1 MNPVDDVFEGKG
13 KKPDPSERGR
23 EVLLR
28 EGAVSGDS
36 HVRGYAV
43 FMLGGLKDPGLVDY
57 YISRLRD
64 PDKKVR
70 GQAAAAL
77 AAIGDQAIPALVPLL
92 RDDDWVVRYRAVE
105 AIGLMKDDRRAGLL
119 IEALSDAKDHVR
131 YMAAKGLSRLHT
143 GAALEPLAGT
153 LSDSNEYVRKMAAR
167 AVAGIGGSEA
177 RDRLEKAF
185 SKETDPGVKSAIM
198 DLIAGIKEE

>member
-1 MNPVDDVFEGKG
+1 MNPVDDFFEGKG

-36 HVRGYAV
+36 HVRGYAI

-57 YISRLRD
+57 YVNRLRD
-64 PDKKVR
+64 PDKIVR

-77 AAIGDQAIPALVPLL
+77 AALGEQAIPGLVPLL
-92 RDDDWVVRYRAVE
+92 RDEDWIVRYRAVE

-119 IEALSDAKDHVR
+119 IEALSDGKDHVR

-153 LSDSNEYVRKMAAR
+153 LSDRNEYVRKMAAR
-167 AVAGIGGSEA
+167 AVANIGGSKA
-177 RDRLEKAF
+177 RDLLEQAF
-185 SKETDPGVKSAIM
+185 ARETDPDVKAVIR

>member
-1 MNPVDDVFEGKG
+1 MNPVDDVSEGKG
-13 KKPDPSERGR
+13 TEPDPSERGM

-28 EGAVSGDS
+28 EGAASGDS
-36 HVRGYAV
+36 HVRGYAT

-57 YISRLRD
+57 YVSRLRD

-77 AAIGDQAIPALVPLL
+77 AALDEQAIPALVPLL
-92 RDDDWVVRYRAVE
+92 RDDDWIVRYRAVE

-177 RDRLEKAF
+177 RDLLEKAS
-185 SKETDPGVKSAIM
+185 SKETDPGIKSAIR

>member
-1 MNPVDDVFEGKG
+1 
-13 KKPDPSERGR
+13 
-23 EVLLR
+23 
-28 EGAVSGDS
+28 
-36 HVRGYAV
+36 
-43 FMLGGLKDPGLVDY
+43 
-57 YISRLRD
+57 
-64 PDKKVR
+64 
-70 GQAAAAL
+70 
-77 AAIGDQAIPALVPLL
+77 
-92 RDDDWVVRYRAVE
+92 
-105 AIGLMKDDRRAGLL
+105 
-119 IEALSDAKDHVR
+119 
-131 YMAAKGLSRLHT
+131 MAAKGLSRLHT

>member
-77 AAIGDQAIPALVPLL
+77 AALGDQAIPALVPLL
-92 RDDDWVVRYRAVE
+92 RDDDWVVR
-105 AIGLMKDDRRAGLL
+105 
-119 IEALSDAKDHVR
+119 
-131 YMAAKGLSRLHT
+131 
-143 GAALEPLAGT
+143 
-153 LSDSNEYVRKMAAR
+153 
-167 AVAGIGGSEA
+167 
-177 RDRLEKAF
+177 
-185 SKETDPGVKSAIM
+185 
-198 DLIAGIKEE
+198 